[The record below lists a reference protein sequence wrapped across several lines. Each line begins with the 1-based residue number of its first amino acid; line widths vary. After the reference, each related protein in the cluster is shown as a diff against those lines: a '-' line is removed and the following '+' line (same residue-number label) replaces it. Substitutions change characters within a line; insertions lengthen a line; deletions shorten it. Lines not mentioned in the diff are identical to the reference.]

1 MSKAVAVAGDTQFET
16 STAKLQA
23 DTNQTGSW
31 QPDPDPGALVVT
43 TGETISVNGKK
54 VELSAVM
61 TWTYI
66 GGAAGT
72 STMPPVPDTAR
83 LIAGPTKLTDANQ
96 HVLVEGDEATTV
108 NGNKII
114 VTKSQEI
121 LKTA

>member
-1 MSKAVAVAGDTQFET
+1 MSKAVAVEGDTQVET
-16 STAKLQA
+16 STAKLPA
-23 DTNQTGSW
+23 DTGGSGSW
-31 QPDPDPGALVVT
+31 QPGTLAVT

-61 TWTYI
+61 TWTYT
-66 GGAAGT
+66 GGTTANG
-72 STMPPVPDTAR
+72 SSIPPVPPDTAT
-83 LIAGPTKLTDANQ
+83 LTASPTKLTDANQ